1 VVLNKNAIPFDTQPP
16 ANPSGIRLGTA
27 AETSAGMG
35 EAEMRVV
42 ADLIL
47 RGLRAEPD
55 SAEAAAVL
63 AEAAE
68 LVGRFPAY
76 PQARA

>member
-1 VVLNKNAIPFDTQPP
+1 VLNQNAIPFDPQPP

-35 EAEMRVV
+35 EAEMRTV
-42 ADLIL
+42 AELIM
-47 RGLRAEPD
+47 RGLRAEPGGGEAGAVR
-55 SAEAAAVL
+55 AEV
-63 AEAAE
+63 EA

-76 PQARA
+76 PR